1 MKLSFASL
9 VFLSSAAAAQSKKR
23 VLKTANDV
31 GIIHNEAI
39 EALAEKY
46 KDNKPSSRLEIVND
60 VSELSASYC
69 PENDSNCVAKA
80 YEYSLKAALH
90 QLPSGVTFPENFDG
104 DVKSS
109 LESTFSIIQMADAL
123 DTEDMVSLLETEQKK
138 IQDMKGVDEGH
149 RFAGLVGSSVAIH
162 STQLWKK
169 IMNDGDHPLHKMGA
183 HYDSNHH
190 GRYLQ
195 GQDDA
200 IAADQEIAIQTVID
214 LVQTNPLIFLTLPA
228 VIPVLAAAAIPV
240 SLYTFIFGTEDDS
253 TDNSTR
259 F

>member
-1 MKLSFASL
+1 MKFTLASL
-9 VFLSSAAAAQSKKR
+9 LLLSSAAVAQSKTR

-80 YEYSLKAALH
+80 YEYSLKAALQ
-90 QLPSGVTFPENFDG
+90 QLPNGVTFPEDFDE

-109 LESTFSIIQMADAL
+109 LEETFSIIQMADVL
-123 DTEDMVSLLETEQKK
+123 ETDDMVSLLETEQKK
-138 IQDMKGVDEGH
+138 IEDMEGVDEAH
-149 RFAGLVGSSVAIH
+149 RLAGLVGSSVAIH

-169 IMNDGDHPLHKMGA
+169 IMNDGDHPLHTMGI
-183 HYDSNHH
+183 HYDSDNH

-195 GQDDA
+195 GQNAA
-200 IAADQEIAIQTVID
+200 IAADQEIAIQTAID
-214 LVQTNPLIFLTLPA
+214 MFLQDPLLILSLPA
-228 VIPVLAAAAIPV
+228 LLPILAAAAIPV
-240 SLYTFIFGTEDDS
+240 SVMAFIGFSGEND
-253 TDNSTR
+253 R